1 MNKSNWIIQFDTI
14 VKKINDAIEIH
25 HGIFCERNSD
35 APISESNINKLLFH
49 ISDVIVMFVDSIS
62 TSGAGNSLWV
72 LKPTVES
79 GLEDLKKVSD
89 EFLPTLTE
97 KELNFVYCNADFL
110 YVIYGYWA
118 NYSILP
124 IRLNVPAKMMP
135 RASKLS
141 KEDRFI
147 DHMEGKLSQLAR
159 NQRLL
164 VDKRFFML

>member
-1 MNKSNWIIQFDTI
+1 M
-14 VKKINDAIEIH
+14 
-25 HGIFCERNSD
+25 
-35 APISESNINKLLFH
+35 
-49 ISDVIVMFVDSIS
+49 
-62 TSGAGNSLWV
+62 WV

-89 EFLPTLTE
+89 EFLPTLSE
-97 KELNFVYCNADFL
+97 KELNFVYFNADFL

-159 NQRLL
+159 NQRHL